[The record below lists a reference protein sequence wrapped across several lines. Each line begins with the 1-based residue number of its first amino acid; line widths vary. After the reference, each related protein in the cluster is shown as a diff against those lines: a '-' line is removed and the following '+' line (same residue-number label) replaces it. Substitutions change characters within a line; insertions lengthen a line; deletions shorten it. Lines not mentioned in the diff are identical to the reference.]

1 LGIDTVGPSPTN
13 HQKPLPNY
21 VVWLIEGSCLSCSL
35 YRSPSLINGRSDDVV
50 LLLHGFPDLQVT
62 FLLLFVVQSILI
74 MWDFSA
80 DTTDRA
86 YGWRYQIVDLVSRGY
101 RTIAPDLLG
110 YGGTVRTP
118 LQVFYLFMGT
128 ALTNPSKQPR
138 NIHSRSRQT
147 CNAILEILD
156 HENIKQK
163 VIVVGHDWGS
173 ALTFRFVQYFPERVK
188 CWVTICVPPSRP
200 GQRGE
205 TPLDLEKLIRQHLP
219 QLGYQLYFMS
229 PEFSEEINRYRKTL
243 ILLLY
248 LHTGRDLGSPIL
260 EQFGKL
266 KNLKYVHENFLK
278 DQVREF
284 GNRLEKVEIKD
295 PEISYILSEFD
306 KGGLLGPL
314 SWYKTRQIDH
324 SDEQEASLPITFPA
338 ELPCLHLGASNDQ
351 AFPPSLFT
359 QKSNTKMFP
368 TANLTSYIIHGG
380 NHFMH
385 QDPLY
390 RDQVTQIIGN
400 WIDSQLKI
408 SRTPHPSHL

>member
-1 LGIDTVGPSPTN
+1 MMRTSIMSGNKPPNPKDPESFRRKTFVISSGYRYCWLFTN
-13 HQKPLPNY
+13 QPHQKPLPNY
-21 VVWLIEGSCLSCSL
+21 VVWLIEGLLHHPCHTID
-35 YRSPSLINGRSDDVV
+35 SLIIIIFFFVPPFCLIGQARLASYFPTSFRRS
-50 LLLHGFPDLQVT
+50 
-62 FLLLFVVQSILI
+62 SILI

-110 YGGTVRTP
+110 YGGT
-118 LQVFYLFMGT
+118 
-128 ALTNPSKQPR
+128 SKPTDVKEYSQLK
-138 NIHSRSRQT
+138 S

-314 SWYKTRQIDH
+314 SWYKV
-324 SDEQEASLPITFPA
+324 
-338 ELPCLHLGASNDQ
+338 GSNE
-351 AFPPSLFT
+351 
-359 QKSNTKMFP
+359 P
-368 TANLTSYIIHGG
+368 TILKKNL
-380 NHFMH
+380 
-385 QDPLY
+385 L
-390 RDQVTQIIGN
+390 
-400 WIDSQLKI
+400 
-408 SRTPHPSHL
+408 

>member
-1 LGIDTVGPSPTN
+1 YID
-13 HQKPLPNY
+13 H
-21 VVWLIEGSCLSCSL
+21 
-35 YRSPSLINGRSDDVV
+35 PSLKTGRSDDVV
-50 LLLHGFPDLQVT
+50 LLLHGFVG
-62 FLLLFVVQSILI
+62 LLHHPCHTIDSLIIIIFFFVPPFCLIGQARLASYFPTSFRRSSILI

-110 YGGTVRTP
+110 TIGVGIDGSFLLSRYGGT
-118 LQVFYLFMGT
+118 
-128 ALTNPSKQPR
+128 SKPTDVKEYSQLK
-138 NIHSRSRQT
+138 S

-314 SWYKTRQIDH
+314 K
-324 SDEQEASLPITFPA
+324 ASLPITFPA

-408 SRTPHPSHL
+408 SRSAHPSHL

>member
-1 LGIDTVGPSPTN
+1 MMRTSIMSGNKPPNPKDPESFRRKTFVISSGYRYSYID
-13 HQKPLPNY
+13 Q
-21 VVWLIEGSCLSCSL
+21 
-35 YRSPSLINGRSDDVV
+35 PSLINGRSDDVV
-50 LLLHGFPDLQVT
+50 LLLHGFPDL
-62 FLLLFVVQSILI
+62 
-74 MWDFSA
+74 
-80 DTTDRA
+80 A

-110 YGGTVRTP
+110 YGGT
-118 LQVFYLFMGT
+118 
-128 ALTNPSKQPR
+128 SKPTDVKEYSQLK
-138 NIHSRSRQT
+138 S

-408 SRTPHPSHL
+408 SRSAHPSHL

>member
-1 LGIDTVGPSPTN
+1 MSGNKPPNPKDPESFRRKTFVISSGYRYSYID
-13 HQKPLPNY
+13 H
-21 VVWLIEGSCLSCSL
+21 
-35 YRSPSLINGRSDDVV
+35 PSLKTGRSDDVV
-50 LLLHGFPDLQVT
+50 LLLHGFVARLASYFPT
-62 FLLLFVVQSILI
+62 SFRRSSILI

-110 YGGTVRTP
+110 YGGT
-118 LQVFYLFMGT
+118 
-128 ALTNPSKQPR
+128 SKPTDVKEYSQLK
-138 NIHSRSRQT
+138 S

-408 SRTPHPSHL
+408 SRSAHPSHL